1 MSTYVM
7 SDIHGQLKA
16 FEKMLKT
23 INFSSDDELYILGD
37 VIDRGEDG
45 IKLLRKI
52 MKMPNVKLFV
62 GNHELLMLDAIKN
75 EEEQILKDRHDSDDV
90 DLWLDPCNGGECTY
104 NDFKKLG
111 KKQRAEIVEYL
122 QQSLVVKTLK
132 VGKKTYHLSHA
143 YALFDKPEK
152 EYRFNELSHSEI
164 WNVVW
169 QNVFEADFL
178 DGNDKKLFPKK
189 SYTYI
194 FGHTFVQ
201 RLDCVNEEGKGEVYS
216 RKDFF
221 GYKIINIDCGMAL
234 KNKSSRLACL
244 KLEDESVSYISLI

>member
-1 MSTYVM
+1 MSTYVI
-7 SDIHGQLKA
+7 SDIHGQLKT

-23 INFSSDDELYILGD
+23 IDFKNDDELYIIGD

-52 MKMPNVKLFV
+52 MKMPNVKLFI

-90 DLWLDPCNGGECTY
+90 DLWLDPCNGGQSTY
-104 NDFKKLG
+104 NDFKKLS
-111 KKQRAEIVEYL
+111 KKQRTEIVDFL
-122 QQSLVVKTLK
+122 KSSLVMKVLK
-132 VGKKTYHLSHA
+132 IGKKTYHLSHA
-143 YALFDKPEK
+143 YTLFDKSEK
-152 EYRFNELSHSEI
+152 EYYFEDLNHNEI

-169 QNVFEADFL
+169 QNIFEADFL
-178 DGNDKKLFPKK
+178 DGNEKKIFPKK
-189 SYTYI
+189 TYTYI
-194 FGHTFVQ
+194 FGHTFTQ
-201 RLDCVNEEGKGEVYS
+201 RLDCVDEEGRGAVYN

-234 KNKSSRLACL
+234 KNKSSRLACIR
-244 KLEDESVSYISLI
+244 LEDEEIFYVPLT